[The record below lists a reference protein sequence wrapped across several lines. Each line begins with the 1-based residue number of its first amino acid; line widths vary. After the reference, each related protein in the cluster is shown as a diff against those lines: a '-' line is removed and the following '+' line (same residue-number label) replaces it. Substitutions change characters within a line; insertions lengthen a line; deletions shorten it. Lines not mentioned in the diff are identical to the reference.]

1 MYFEIH
7 DIFTNGPF
15 SVFSNLEYYS
25 YVLIFDA
32 YLMIFDAY
40 NMYINAI
47 GSCIVIVDFLFNSVI
62 NIP

>member
-32 YLMIFDAY
+32 Y

-62 NIP
+62 DIS